1 MLGGLLSLTTF
12 DLEGELAGF
21 VPLVK
26 ESTIRFRRP
35 ALGVVRASASL
46 SDDEVARV
54 RADALDTGVGSSC
67 SRRRSPTPHGEV
79 VATTV
84 GTYQLRRL
92 G

>member
-1 MLGGLLSLTTF
+1 
-12 DLEGELAGF
+12 

-26 ESTIRFRRP
+26 ESAIRFRRP
-35 ALGVVRASASL
+35 VLGVVRASASL

-54 RADALDTGVGSSC
+54 RADALATGRGEFELEA
-67 SRRRSPTPHGEV
+67 TLTDAAGEV